1 MDGVTL
7 DMLNGAV
14 AQGSELKEKVK
25 ELKRRGLNLTEEE
38 RFLKVCDA
46 LNDVTDITIKL
57 NTALRHLDTALLHM
71 RELG

>member
-1 MDGVTL
+1 
-7 DMLNGAV
+7 MLNGAV